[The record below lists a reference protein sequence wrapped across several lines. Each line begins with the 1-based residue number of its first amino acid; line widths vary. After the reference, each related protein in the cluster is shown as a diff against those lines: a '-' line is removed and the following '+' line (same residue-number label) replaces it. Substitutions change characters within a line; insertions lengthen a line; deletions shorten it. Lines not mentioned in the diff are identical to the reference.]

1 MTRRW
6 AAAMIS
12 VVLGA
17 VIAGC
22 SNDSADPVTVAASA
36 SSRPTPTP
44 SVAAISTAPPTSS
57 APPAVSSTVTSASV
71 NLSTSPT
78 WPNTLSPD
86 EVAAAQRAIAAYRSY
101 WQVVDL
107 AAAQPGLD
115 WSEEVAQYAT
125 GPEQQSLLA
134 ALRKLAERGYHTVGN
149 TVLSPRVTSVQQG
162 VVAITDCVDKTV
174 ADSQDSTGRSVKAP
188 NVPGSYFRHPSTAQV
203 AQLAD
208 GRWAVVVTTD
218 DWSQTC

>member
-57 APPAVSSTVTSASV
+57 APPAVSSTVSASPD
-71 NLSTSPT
+71 LATSPA
-78 WPNTLSPD
+78 WPTTLSPD
-86 EVAAAQRAIAAYRSY
+86 EIAAARGAIEAYRSY

-149 TVLSPRVTSVQQG
+149 TGISPRVTSAKQG

-174 ADSQDSTGRSVKAP
+174 ADSQDSNGRSVKAP
-188 NVPGSYFRHPSTAQV
+188 DVPGSYFRHPSTAQV

-208 GRWAVVVTTD
+208 GRWTVVVTTD

>member
-6 AAAMIS
+6 AAAVIS

-36 SSRPTPTP
+36 SSHPTPTP

-57 APPAVSSTVTSASV
+57 APPAVSTVTSASV

-86 EVAAAQRAIAAYRSY
+86 EVAAAQRSIAAYRSY

-115 WSEEVAQYAT
+115 WSEDVAQYTT
-125 GPEQQSLLA
+125 GPEQQSLLE

-149 TVLSPRVTSVQQG
+149 TVISPRVTSVQQG